1 MQKKTRDDARQT
13 FTDLGL
19 TTGDVK
25 ERNLAR
31 LGDLM
36 TAKVAAEGNVP
47 GFKVEARDIFVWRE
61 EISGP
66 GVPLGSSVVTKATL
80 TCSSDASHMSEAVL
94 FDQSGI
100 VSIAKWAD
108 DKSVQP
114 IIAAFQ
120 EWAHEVSADLEAERH
135 VFMTAVDE
143 DRNITDIG
151 TAGSVTIV
159 ATARPKPG
167 SRTERVLT
175 EVNEYAADDVNAA
188 VVDFFER
195 MRDHHRP
202 GVLDTASLRAYR
214 DTPLAF
220 CERLTEE
227 INEDIPDGQDPD
239 ARDDDF
245 DNHPLADLRE
255 AMVEA
260 SPEFSGEDASPSP

>member
-25 ERNLAR
+25 ESNLAR

-36 TAKVAAEGNVP
+36 NLKMTEHGGVS
-47 GFKVEARDIFVWRE
+47 GFRVTPKDISVSRE
-61 EISGP
+61 DG
-66 GVPLGSSVVTKATL
+66 GFGAVVTSASL
-80 TCSSDASHMSEAVL
+80 TCSANNFKGREAVT
-94 FDQSGI
+94 FNASGFAG
-100 VSIAKWAD
+100 IAGWAD
-108 DKSVQP
+108 DKNVQP

-175 EVNEYAADDVNAA
+175 EVNEYVADDVNAA

-202 GVLDTASLRAYR
+202 GVLETASLRAYR

-239 ARDDDF
+239 AREDDF